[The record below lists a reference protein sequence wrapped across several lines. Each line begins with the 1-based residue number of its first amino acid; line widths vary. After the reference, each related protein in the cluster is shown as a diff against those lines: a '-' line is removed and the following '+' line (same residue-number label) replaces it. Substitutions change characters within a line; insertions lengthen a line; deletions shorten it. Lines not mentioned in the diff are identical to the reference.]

1 MDLIKSVNNLS
12 SNNLTIGQLL
22 KIPSTGES
30 DEGSSSGGGQNYFK
44 YTVKLGDT
52 LYSIARQY
60 ETTVDEIKRI
70 NNLTSNNL
78 SIGQVLDI
86 PSGNSSNNNNNNNN
100 NNITYI
106 VVSGDSLYSIA
117 RKYNTTVDELKR
129 LNNLTSNNLSIGQ
142 ILKVPVSNSNGNN
155 SSITYVVV
163 SGDNLY
169 DIARRYNTSVDAIKS
184 LNNLTNNNL
193 SIGQVLKI
201 PASTTSSTYFDYVV
215 VSGDSLYSIARKYN
229 TTVDE
234 IKNINNLKSNSLS
247 IGQILRI
254 PR

>member
-1 MDLIKSVNNLS
+1 MV
-12 SNNLTIGQLL
+12 
-22 KIPSTGES
+22 
-30 DEGSSSGGGQNYFK
+30 
-44 YTVKLGDT
+44 
-52 LYSIARQY
+52 
-60 ETTVDEIKRI
+60 
-70 NNLTSNNL
+70 
-78 SIGQVLDI
+78 
-86 PSGNSSNNNNNNNN
+86 
-100 NNITYI
+100 I
-106 VVSGDSLYSIA
+106 VVIIGNIITQDYTA